1 MGRTHVGGVVPARPV
16 HQFGGVRPPAKMPSA
31 VNGVSDPMSDGHRY
45 TRTVF
50 LWIPDALAQ
59 AVVTVAFVMYFW
71 ISALAVS

>member
-1 MGRTHVGGVVPARPV
+1 
-16 HQFGGVRPPAKMPSA
+16 MPSA